1 MGVLSWLFG
10 NNSNKSDLED
20 KKAELNSLNARY
32 DSLYAINQQGQEYEK
47 KGETEKAIKT
57 YEVGLQK
64 NTDTPH
70 TYKRLAILYRKKKD
84 KENEMRVL
92 NSALS
97 NLKSSNTHYK
107 WFKNRKDK
115 LID

>member
-1 MGVLSWLFG
+1 MGLLSWLFG
-10 NNSNKSDLED
+10 DDSQSNKSNADLD
-20 KKAELNSLNARY
+20 NLNSRY
-32 DSLYAINQQGQEYEK
+32 NSLYAINQQGQEYEK

-57 YEVGLQK
+57 YEVGLQQ

-84 KENEMRVL
+84 KENEIRVL
-92 NSALS
+92 NSALD
-97 NLKSSNTHYK
+97 NLNSSNTHYD

-115 LID
+115 LTY